1 MRSLRFLLT
10 ALALASICT
19 TSSADDS
26 MDNVKDKILALQGT
40 IQSLNEEL
48 AAQRAKLGQ
57 MNAEIQGT
65 SREFN
70 AANRTLLNE
79 IKALRRQNQSVY
91 DALAQVESERNES
104 GVKPLTNYDFQT
116 PDGKMIFGGDE
127 FVYVKEADATIA
139 ARVDTGAAV
148 SSISAKNITR
158 FERDGKSW
166 VRFDIEAND
175 RIINV
180 EAPFVRTTRVQQSQ
194 SEELNYRPVVKLN
207 IKIGD
212 YSTSSE
218 FNLIDRTRMQYAL
231 LLGRSLLTDI
241 AVVDV
246 SRRYIQPRADKE
258 GLVLLKIDDYADA
271 LKRGENPN
279 AQFDAKALNNAAGQ
293 KAYPS
298 SDYGANLGTDSYR
311 ALPSVSDKISK
322 TKEDSEPQKSDS
334 NNKEQSKTETV
345 RENSQ
350 NKNSTV
356 NETELPPDNEPEDDE
371 GDKQTHDSDTKA
383 QAANDKNTK

>member
-1 MRSLRFLLT
+1 
-10 ALALASICT
+10 
-19 TSSADDS
+19 
-26 MDNVKDKILALQGT
+26 MDNIKDKLLALQGT

-57 MNAEIQGT
+57 MNAELQGT
-65 SREFN
+65 SREFK
-70 AANRTLLNE
+70 AANQTLLGE

-91 DALAQVESERNES
+91 DALAQVESERSES
-104 GVKPLTNYDFQT
+104 GVKPLTNYDVQT

-139 ARVDTGAAV
+139 ARVDSGAAV

-241 AVVDV
+241 AVIDV
-246 SRRYIQPRADKE
+246 SRRYIQPRADKD
-258 GLVLLKIDDYADA
+258 GLVILKIDDYAEA
-271 LKRGENPN
+271 IKQGKNPN
-279 AQFDAKALNNAAGQ
+279 ESYDARMLNNAAGQ
-293 KAYPS
+293 TAYPS
-298 SDYGANLGTDSYR
+298 HDYGANLGTDSYK
-311 ALPSVSDKISK
+311 ALPAVADKL
-322 TKEDSEPQKSDS
+322 
-334 NNKEQSKTETV
+334 
-345 RENSQ
+345 
-350 NKNSTV
+350 NKNQDRLTDTKVPADDKNAPNNGGTADHKRSGSSV
-356 NETELPPDNEPEDDE
+356 LKDTELPSGNESEEDDAE
-371 GDKQTHDSDTKA
+371 KNDSKNSA
-383 QAANDKNTK
+383 KNQSVKSKNTK